1 MATLYIAQSADE
13 QENQVFI
20 ASTEPTEAPS
30 GAFRYDYKGYFG
42 CDCHCTLEIDGNLV
56 ICTEDDDNEGTSIT
70 NMAEHLAHP
79 CMLQFRDRS
88 VSTHMDRTLSGAR
101 RQTRSAP

>member
-70 NMAEHLAHP
+70 NMAEHLAPRVCYNFGIDPYQLTWIEHYP
-79 CMLQFRDRS
+79 ER
-88 VSTHMDRTLSGAR
+88 G
-101 RQTRSAP
+101 RQTRSVP